1 MSDTQKNGQLESKN
15 EAYERL
21 KEERKKFTHISFS
34 EFTLYKNCPHQHLIL
49 KHLGIDQDDPSIHLY
64 FGNCV
69 HESFEYA
76 LRDGKDIEYRVK
88 KFRDDFYKQM
98 IDNMRG
104 MPGFEEVY
112 DYLDQGENII
122 RTFNTDEL
130 AGEYEV
136 VSVEEDLYE
145 KLSGRFHFKGF
156 IDLVLRSKKTGRYLI
171 VDWKTSGHEWNV
183 SDPKKFGYKFKDEI
197 FLCQMP
203 FYKFFWARKH
213 GIDMDEIDCQYIV
226 LNRLVNKKDP
236 NSGFGKPQYV
246 PINSSFD
253 DIEKALLLLANAVRG
268 IHIENYFPKVKDTN
282 PELKFKHPGCL
293 FCKYKGN
300 KHVLCNSNQK
310 QYQQMLIEHNF

>member
-1 MSDTQKNGQLESKN
+1 MTLPQQNGQQESKN

-21 KEERKKFTHISFS
+21 KEERKKLTHISFS
-34 EFTLYKNCPHQHLIL
+34 EFTLYKNCPHQHLVL

-76 LRDGKDIEYRVK
+76 LRDKKDVEYRVK
-88 KFRDDFYKQM
+88 KFREDFYKQM
-98 IDNMRG
+98 VDNMKG
-104 MPGFEEVY
+104 QPGFEEVF
-112 DYLDQGENII
+112 DFLDQGENII

-130 AGEYEV
+130 VGRYEV

-156 IDLVLRSKKTGRYLI
+156 IDLVLRDKKTGRYLI
-171 VDWKTSGHEWNV
+171 VDWKTSGEAWNV
-183 SDPKKFGYKFKDEI
+183 DYKKKDEI
-197 FLCQMP
+197 FMCQMR

-213 GIDMDEIDCQYIV
+213 GIDIDDIDCQYIV
-226 LNRLVNKKDP
+226 LNRLVNKKKP
-236 NSGFGKPQYV
+236 NGGYGIPQYV
-246 PINSSFD
+246 PIESTLDEVEYS
-253 DIEKALLLLANAVRG
+253 LTMLANAVRG

-300 KHVLCNSNQK
+300 KHLLCNSNQTQYK
-310 QYQQMLIEHNF
+310 QLLVEHKF